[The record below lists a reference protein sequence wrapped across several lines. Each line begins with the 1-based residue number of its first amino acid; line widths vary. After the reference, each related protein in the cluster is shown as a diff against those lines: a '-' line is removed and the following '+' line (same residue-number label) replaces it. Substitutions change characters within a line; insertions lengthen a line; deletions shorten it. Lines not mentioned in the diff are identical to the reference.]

1 MNDDFSSIMTPFDQA
16 VSNQTLQ
23 LTKLLIPFLPAKN
36 QRMLAIYV
44 KFLEF
49 QNTFTYFHALTGKN
63 VNDILS
69 YLPPSYA
76 ESVESMQ
83 NMMNMMQMFQEEDL
97 FQMYQTMFTE
107 QKEGDS

>member
-1 MNDDFSSIMTPFDQA
+1 MNDDSIYIMTPFDQYLTTE
-16 VSNQTLQ
+16 SLQ
-23 LTKLLIPFLPAKN
+23 MTKLLIPFLPSQS
-36 QRMLAIYV
+36 QRMMAVYV

-49 QNTFTYFHALTGKN
+49 QNTFTYFHALTGRN

-83 NMMNMMQMFQEEDL
+83 NMMNMMQMFLEEDL